1 MQLHRTTSNAPDA
14 GGSPPL
20 LLQTDAVAA
29 CAWLAQQQLRPDL
42 IYIDPPFAT
51 GRNFALAHRDH
62 EASAHLEGGT
72 LAYRDAWA
80 GGLQGYLD
88 EMERWLIAIH
98 AALADEGSLILHCDH
113 HAAPYLALCCDRIFG
128 FGDRA
133 GGGAGFRNELI
144 WSYGLGGS
152 SPRCHAK
159 KHDTLLWYSKGSRW
173 FFAPH
178 MVPATS
184 QRLAGKLKKG
194 TSIWDI
200 PSINNMAKERTG
212 YPTQKPLALLARIV
226 ACHAPPGGLVAD
238 LCCGSGTTLVAAASA
253 GRRAIGADLGALAQE
268 VAGGRLLAAGLGLE
282 RWTPATD

>member
-1 MQLHRTTSNAPDA
+1 MQLQRISSIAPDA

-113 HAAPYLALCCDRIFG
+113 HAAPYLAMICDRIFG

-194 TSIWDI
+194 TSIWEI
-200 PSINNMAKERTG
+200 PSINNMPSPIADFTVPERN
-212 YPTQKPLALLARIV
+212 
-226 ACHAPPGGLVAD
+226 PP
-238 LCCGSGTTLVAAASA
+238 ASVIPRCN
-253 GRRAIGADLGALAQE
+253 G
-268 VAGGRLLAAGLGLE
+268 
-282 RWTPATD
+282 